1 MEKNNTQSQA
11 KALLRKYLHGDC
23 TPEEE
28 MKVLNWYQSLD
39 KLSNIDV
46 SDVDFQIQAKKIK
59 RDTIESLSRKRNTPL
74 QLLFQ
79 RHRYFLRIAGI
90 FAVFIILGIITF
102 NYYRS
107 SHISQTHV
115 ASAVHPEARDILLPV
130 DSLPSLRLPDGR
142 ITYLGGNLL
151 LNEKSIDVSLIKEE
165 NGTILYKVQ
174 QNSNE
179 KYLSS
184 LTRETI
190 IFSSPKGYKSKLLLA
205 DGSTVFLNSGAS
217 LEYPIVFKKESRNVK
232 LIGEA
237 YFEIAHAMDRPFY
250 VETQQAKIKVLGTKF
265 NVRAYSDEVTTTT
278 SLIQGTIRLITPKSN
293 VILKP
298 GDQYSTNE
306 NGFSM
311 LNKGVDL
318 SDVTSWKDGYFSFN
332 DAKITDILEQLGRW
346 YNIEEINIVK
356 NSEEKI
362 TGTFQQS
369 NSLRDVLDRLEEVSD
384 IKFEIKGRRLMVL

>member
-1 MEKNNTQSQA
+1 
-11 KALLRKYLHGDC
+11 
-23 TPEEE
+23 
-28 MKVLNWYQSLD
+28 
-39 KLSNIDV
+39 
-46 SDVDFQIQAKKIK
+46 
-59 RDTIESLSRKRNTPL
+59 
-74 QLLFQ
+74 
-79 RHRYFLRIAGI
+79 
-90 FAVFIILGIITF
+90 
-102 NYYRS
+102 
-107 SHISQTHV
+107 
-115 ASAVHPEARDILLPV
+115 
-130 DSLPSLRLPDGR
+130 
-142 ITYLGGNLL
+142 
-151 LNEKSIDVSLIKEE
+151 
-165 NGTILYKVQ
+165 
-174 QNSNE
+174 
-179 KYLSS
+179 
-184 LTRETI
+184 
-190 IFSSPKGYKSKLLLA
+190 
-205 DGSTVFLNSGAS
+205 
-217 LEYPIVFKKESRNVK
+217 
-232 LIGEA
+232 
-237 YFEIAHAMDRPFY
+237 
-250 VETQQAKIKVLGTKF
+250 
-265 NVRAYSDEVTTTT
+265 T